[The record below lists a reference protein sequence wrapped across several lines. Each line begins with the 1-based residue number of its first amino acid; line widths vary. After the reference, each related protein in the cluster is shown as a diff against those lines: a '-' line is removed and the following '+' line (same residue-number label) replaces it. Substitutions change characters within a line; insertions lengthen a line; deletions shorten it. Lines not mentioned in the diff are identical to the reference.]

1 MNFISFFAGLDTS
14 NDDIPISF
22 LINTVLNPFLVSF
35 EMVQMIASSLRDA
48 ALVTIGE
55 IQVGIFRNYISRL
68 PNNLLVCHSIFLNMK
83 SKKQMGFLI
92 Q

>member
-1 MNFISFFAGLDTS
+1 MQRLFVGLDTS

-48 ALVTIGE
+48 ALLTIGE
-55 IQVGIFRNYISRL
+55 IQV
-68 PNNLLVCHSIFLNMK
+68 LVFFSSPTSQSMYPT
-83 SKKQMGFLI
+83 
-92 Q
+92 

>member
-1 MNFISFFAGLDTS
+1 MSFFAGLDTS

-55 IQVGIFRNYISRL
+55 IQVGILEIT
-68 PNNLLVCHSIFLNMK
+68 FLNYPTTC
-83 SKKQMGFLI
+83 
-92 Q
+92 

>member
-48 ALVTIGE
+48 ALVTIAE
-55 IQVGIFRNYISRL
+55 IQVGILEIT
-68 PNNLLVCHSIFLNMK
+68 FLNYPTTC
-83 SKKQMGFLI
+83 
-92 Q
+92 

>member
-55 IQVGIFRNYISRL
+55 IQVGILEIT
-68 PNNLLVCHSIFLNMK
+68 FLNYPTTC
-83 SKKQMGFLI
+83 
-92 Q
+92 